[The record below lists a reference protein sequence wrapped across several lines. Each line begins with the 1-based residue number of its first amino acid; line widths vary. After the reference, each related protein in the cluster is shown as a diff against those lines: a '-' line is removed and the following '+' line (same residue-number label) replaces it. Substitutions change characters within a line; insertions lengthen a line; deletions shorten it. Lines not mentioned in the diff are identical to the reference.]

1 VKHVTNFARLL
12 RQLEEPAMVI
22 EVCVG
27 SSCYIRGA
35 PAVIAILQSLI
46 SKYGLEEKV
55 ILKGSFCMQQC
66 TQGVTVRID
75 GSIRSGLSKEDASRL
90 FHHIVLPSLE
100 AMGGEE

>member
-1 VKHVTNFARLL
+1 
-12 RQLEEPAMVI
+12 MII

-35 PAVIAILQSLI
+35 PAVISILQSLI
-46 SKYGLEEKV
+46 AKYGLEEKV

-75 GSIRSGLSKEDASRL
+75 GVVHSGLGKEDASRL

-100 AMGGEE
+100 AVGGED

>member
-1 VKHVTNFARLL
+1 
-12 RQLEEPAMVI
+12 
-22 EVCVG
+22 
-27 SSCYIRGA
+27 
-35 PAVIAILQSLI
+35 
-46 SKYGLEEKV
+46 LEEKV

-75 GSIRSGLSKEDASRL
+75 GSIHSGLSKEDASRL

>member
-1 VKHVTNFARLL
+1 
-12 RQLEEPAMVI
+12 MVI